1 MKPIL
6 IVEDEVIMRESLRD
20 WLSDNGYRVETAS
33 EGEEALQAIA
43 EQDFGVAILDLR
55 LPGKDGIEVLRQ
67 ARATRPQLKG
77 IIITAY
83 PSIESG
89 LAAIKAGA
97 IDYLPK
103 PFDLN
108 NLELIIRE
116 TLGPVQVAFTP
127 KPPAAVPEDIEVQ
140 LEQGKAAFDT
150 GHYQQAIKEFES
162 VMDIAPG
169 NIKGRVLLKN
179 AKRALLAVEV
189 KAVDEAITPA
199 TLTGK
204 LKECLWMKMGIVGY
218 RLCTKNYHCVT
229 CEFDQIMQERMAVGD
244 APEVDAALK
253 QQRSLPGSQRLC
265 RYALKEDIS
274 YRVCTSLFQCACC
287 EFGQIMDNAVQQ
299 KLAKLAFRRRALHHR
314 EQRAG

>member
-1 MKPIL
+1 MKTIL

-20 WLSDNGYRVETAS
+20 WLSDNGYHVETAS

-55 LPGKDGIEVLRQ
+55 LPGQNGIEVLRQ

-83 PSIESG
+83 PSIQSAV
-89 LAAIKAGA
+89 AAIKEGA

-108 NLELIIRE
+108 NLERIIRE

-127 KPPAAVPEDIEVQ
+127 KPPAAAPEDIKAR
-140 LEQGKAAFDT
+140 LERGMAAFDT
-150 GHYQQAIKEFES
+150 GNYQQAIKEFDDIL
-162 VMDIAPG
+162 DIAPG
-169 NIKGRVLLKN
+169 NIKSRVMLKKAKQVLLDPK
-179 AKRALLAVEV
+179 VE
-189 KAVDEAITPA
+189 AADEATHPA

-204 LKECLWMKMGIVGY
+204 LKECLWMKMGMVDY
-218 RLCTKNYHCVT
+218 RLCTKNHYCVT
-229 CEFDQIMQERMAVGD
+229 CEFDQIMQELMAAGD
-244 APEVDAALK
+244 APEIDAALERR
-253 QQRSLPGSQRLC
+253 RSLPGSQRLC

-274 YRVCTSLFQCACC
+274 YRVCTSLFQCAHC
-287 EFGQIMDNAVQQ
+287 EFGQIIEDAVQQ
-299 KLAKLAFRRRALHHR
+299 KLAKLAVRRRALHQR